1 MKLKEKLQNLGKKI
15 VQGLK
20 KVVKTIVEAIPNL
33 LKMLVGIG
41 IGATMAAVHT
51 NLVPANPV
59 AGIFNTIGL
68 LMLGLLLTK
77 AANDY
82 IDATNAELIELGD
95 ELKNLWSLNSQK
107 GVAA

>member
-15 VQGLK
+15 VQGVK

-33 LKMLVGIG
+33 LKMLVDIG
-41 IGATMAAVHT
+41 IGAAMTSICANV
-51 NLVPANPV
+51 VPANPV

-68 LMLGLLLTK
+68 AMVGLLLTK

-82 IDATNAELIELGD
+82 IDGTKEELVELTD
-95 ELKNLWSLNSQK
+95 ELKNLWNLNSQK